1 MTTIVLV
8 SRNLG
13 KFSEIRNLLPD
24 SFILK
29 NLDEIGC
36 KEEIAETGITFQENA
51 LIKARYVYE
60 MYHLNCLSDDS
71 GLEVAALNGAPG
83 VFSARYAGNNATDS
97 TNVLKLLQELGNSL
111 NRKARFKTV
120 LALILDGKEHIFD
133 GTVEGEIAFKPSGSG
148 GFGYDPVFIPD
159 GFDATFSE
167 LSIDVKNNIS
177 HRGIAVR
184 KMLKFL
190 AER

>member
-36 KEEIAETGITFQENA
+36 EEEIAETGITFQENA

-133 GTVEGEIAFKPSGSG
+133 GTVEGKIALKPSGSG

-177 HRGIAVR
+177 HRGKALR
-184 KMLKFL
+184 KMLKFI

>member
-36 KEEIAETGITFQENA
+36 EEEIAETGITFQENA

-120 LALILDGKEHIFD
+120 LVLILDGKEHIFD
-133 GTVEGEIAFKPSGSG
+133 GTVEGKIAFKPSGSG

-184 KMLKFL
+184 KMLNFL